1 MAHKHS
7 EVLLEISGCNGL
19 DEQMKL
25 MSLMVFYSLDCG
37 YMYLQVQKKHYRKE
51 KKRAAKEL
59 LSTLKDPSVIVMAD
73 WLKVRGTLKGWT
85 KLWCVLKPGLLVL
98 YKSHKQKVL
107 GIAPHESSLLTVG
120 SQPHSGFLPCKADS
134 SISICPVLWWLG

>member
-1 MAHKHS
+1 M
-7 EVLLEISGCNGL
+7 GC
-19 DEQMKL
+19 
-25 MSLMVFYSLDCG
+25 F
-37 YMYLQVQKKHYRKE
+37 QVQKKHYRKE

-98 YKSHKQKVL
+98 YKSHKAKVGCYYKL
-107 GIAPHESSLLTVG
+107 NWVGKGVGGRVMETIKFPVNLHGKLQGRISSLSPG
-120 SQPHSGFLPCKADS
+120 IH
-134 SISICPVLWWLG
+134 